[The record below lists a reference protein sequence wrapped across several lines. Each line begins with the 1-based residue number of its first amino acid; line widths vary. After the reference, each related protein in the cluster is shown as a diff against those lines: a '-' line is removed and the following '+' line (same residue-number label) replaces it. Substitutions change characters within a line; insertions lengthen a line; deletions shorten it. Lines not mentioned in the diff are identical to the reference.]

1 MKTLNLNKSNTFDN
15 TSNNSNNNDN
25 NNEIILNPSLQFAYK
40 ILPNNTIQFNK
51 SYCDII

>member
-15 TSNNSNNNDN
+15 NNTNTYNIDNNN

-40 ILPNNTIQFNK
+40 ILPNNTV
-51 SYCDII
+51 

>member
-15 TSNNSNNNDN
+15 NNNIDNNN

-40 ILPNNTIQFNK
+40 TLPNNTV
-51 SYCDII
+51 

>member
-15 TSNNSNNNDN
+15 NNTNNIDNNN

-40 ILPNNTIQFNK
+40 ILPNNTV
-51 SYCDII
+51 

>member
-15 TSNNSNNNDN
+15 TSNNNND
-25 NNEIILNPSLQFAYK
+25 NEIILNPSLQFAYK